1 VDDCPRC
8 RLNQRLAQEARA
20 IADAMLVPVN
30 ALTRLPPGT
39 VQGFVEG
46 TTTGAV
52 EAAKAPKGK
61 KRPHMP
67 AHTRKPSNGKPRN
80 TKKPREVGRLTDSSE
95 RSRPLT
101 RKSHNSGGSA
111 SENLH
116 A

>member
-1 VDDCPRC
+1 MDDCPRC

-61 KRPHMP
+61 KTTAYARAYKKAFKRQAKKYQKAAGGWKVDGFKRAVKA
-67 AHTRKPSNGKPRN
+67 AHKEVAQQRRK
-80 TKKPREVGRLTDSSE
+80 
-95 RSRPLT
+95 
-101 RKSHNSGGSA
+101 RK
-111 SENLH
+111 
-116 A
+116 

>member
-1 VDDCPRC
+1 MEDCPRC

-20 IADAMLVPVN
+20 IADAMLIPVN

-61 KRPHMP
+61 KSSAYARAYKRAFKRQSKKYLKTNGGWKQDGFRRAVKA
-67 AHTRKPSNGKPRN
+67 AHN
-80 TKKPREVGRLTDSSE
+80 EVKSQRR
-95 RSRPLT
+95 RSR
-101 RKSHNSGGSA
+101 K
-111 SENLH
+111 
-116 A
+116 